1 MTFSLRSRGFVRGAA
16 VLAAI
21 ALAAAPA
28 LAADHAVSIIDKT
41 FDPTDITVSVGDTV
55 TWTVT
60 KSINELHSV
69 TSGKPGESQ
78 GAEFDSG
85 IVLKD
90 NGQTFEFTFTKAG
103 TFDYFCQV
111 HPTVMTGVVTVL
123 AAGASPAASEPAASA
138 PAVTAPPATEAPAA
152 TGAPGS
158 AAPGASESPAASEA
172 PSMEHSEPV
181 PVENRVIAAGIL
193 IVTLIVLFIGAALW
207 RRVNPA

>member
-1 MTFSLRSRGFVRGAA
+1 MTFSQRMRRLLPGAV

-21 ALAAAPA
+21 ALAAGPA
-28 LAADHAVSIIDKT
+28 FAADHAVSLVDKS

-69 TSGKPGESQ
+69 TSGKPGENQ
-78 GAEFDSG
+78 GADFDSG

-90 NGQTFEFTFTKAG
+90 NGQTYEHTFTTPG

-111 HPTVMTGVVTVL
+111 HPTVMTGVVTIL
-123 AAGASPAASEPAASA
+123 AAGASPAASGEPAAS
-138 PAVTAPPATEAPAA
+138 EAPATSQEPSA
-152 TGAPGS
+152 SEAPGS

-172 PSMEHSEPV
+172 PSTEHSEPV
-181 PVENRVIAAGIL
+181 PVENRLIAAGIL
-193 IVTLIVLFIGAALW
+193 IATLVVLFAAAAVW
-207 RRVNPA
+207 RRVNAA